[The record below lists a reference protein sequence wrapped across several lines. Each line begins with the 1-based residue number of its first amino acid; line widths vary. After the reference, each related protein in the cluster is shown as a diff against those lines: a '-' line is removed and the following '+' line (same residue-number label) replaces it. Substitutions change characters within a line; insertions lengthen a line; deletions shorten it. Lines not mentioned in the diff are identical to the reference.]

1 SLGSVSKNADP
12 EKLEKSGMAL
22 FTQPGFKI
30 PLARGCSAWAIFKKL
45 PETDELS
52 KKYDLFL
59 GQAVAAW
66 GDERVYQNGRPDFEH
81 APKEMRTTQYVSGGR
96 FFLLGEAV
104 DVEPTAQ

>member
-1 SLGSVSKNADP
+1 
-12 EKLEKSGMAL
+12 MAL

-45 PETDELS
+45 PETEELS

-66 GDERVYQNGRPDFEH
+66 GDERVYQNGRPTLSTRQRDA
-81 APKEMRTTQYVSGGR
+81 APRITVSGGR